1 MQMATAEVITDCQY
15 SSNNKK
21 HFAAQRLCNV
31 GEIITQYLD
40 DTLKMKQQRP
50 IYSYYTDVIKKD
62 IQNWYDDMWR
72 LRDCPRSKHANES
85 PEDLLFAQPG
95 GFTKAFCQANW
106 HRKLRNGK
114 ILSEQSFSANT

>member
-21 HFAAQRLCNV
+21 HLAAQRLCNV

-62 IQNWYDDMWR
+62 IQNWYDDM
-72 LRDCPRSKHANES
+72 
-85 PEDLLFAQPG
+85 
-95 GFTKAFCQANW
+95 
-106 HRKLRNGK
+106 
-114 ILSEQSFSANT
+114 